1 MQRPKRLLNQRA
13 YRTGR
18 DHHHVLELPRVVSNE
33 QDAVAQVWQQ
43 EQGRWLQD
51 QVARDG
57 PHDEPNRT
65 CHSAYQSGARLCD
78 WHVFRLVEPGSAAE
92 IASALVRS
100 FESTEHVCALSV
112 IGKGHPSHSDPSVR
126 SRLPIVNRIVRI
138 VTGHADALARPT
150 ASGSAGRGEAGRP
163 QDCA

>member
-1 MQRPKRLLNQRA
+1 MQRPKRILHQCA

-57 PHDEPNRT
+57 PRDEPNRT

-100 FESTEHVCALSV
+100 FEHRVCALSV

-138 VTGHADALARPT
+138 VTGHADALAGPT
-150 ASGSAGRGEAGRP
+150 ASGNAGRGEAGRP

>member
-1 MQRPKRLLNQRA
+1 MQRPKRLLHQCA

-57 PHDEPNRT
+57 PRDEPNRT

-100 FESTEHVCALSV
+100 FEHRARLC
-112 IGKGHPSHSDPSVR
+112 DPSVR

-138 VTGHADALARPT
+138 VTGHADALAGPT
-150 ASGSAGRGEAGRP
+150 ASGNAGRGEAGRP